1 MKVYS
6 GINWLGEGNM
16 LSKIRPTNILKM
28 LMTWFLI
35 VSIAMSIV
43 LWLTHNVSSADT
55 IWQANNVATIK
66 GKLSSTFDV
75 NSRHYQIQYG
85 DTINTVAEA
94 FNANANTI
102 VTDNGIV
109 DANLIL
115 AGNQLYITKDVSGY
129 VRANNSIGQVVANQ
143 LPTASLI
150 NEFDG
155 NEITPIQ
162 TK

>member
-1 MKVYS
+1 
-6 GINWLGEGNM
+6 M
-16 LSKIRPTNILKM
+16 LSKIRPTNILKK
-28 LMTWFLI
+28 LMSLFLL

-55 IWQANNVATIK
+55 IWQANSVATIK
-66 GKLSSTFDV
+66 GKLASTFDV

-115 AGNQLYITKDVSGY
+115 AGNQLYITKDASGY
-129 VRANNSIGQVVANQ
+129 VRANNSIEQVVSNP

-155 NEITPIQ
+155 NKITPVQ